1 MTAYTAD
8 EIDWLSGLL
17 PRAPEDDRCQGGR
30 DEANCPL
37 LGEQR
42 RLQRMGFEDCAIR
55 REVIDGRCRLTQMV
69 DGRDCL
75 GYWCPGAEDGW
86 MTGKMRPERSDDDAR

>member
-8 EIDWLSGLL
+8 EIDWYSGRL
-17 PRAPEDDRCQGGR
+17 PLAPLDDRCQVGR
-30 DEANCPL
+30 DEANCPM

-42 RLQRMGFEDCAIR
+42 RLQRMGFENYTIR
-55 REVIDGRCRLTQMV
+55 REIVGGKCRLTQMV
-69 DGRDCL
+69 DGHDCL

-86 MTGKMRPERSDDDAR
+86 MTGKVRPRKKE